1 MKICRLFHPAAK
13 SRRTNLTQGAI
24 QIHRAAKSG
33 GRSPRHVRKGSWPSM
48 SAFTQETVLSVYHW
62 TDELFSFTATRSPSL
77 RFESGQFVM
86 IGLEVEGKPL
96 VRAYS
101 MVSPNYDDKLEFLSI
116 KVQGG
121 PLTSR
126 LQHIQPGSTILVGR
140 KPTGTLV
147 LDFLTSGRN
156 LYLLASGTGLAP
168 FLSVI
173 RDPQTYER
181 HERVILAHSVRM
193 VADLA
198 YRDVLT
204 KGLEEDELLGEVAAG
219 KLAYYPTVTREP
231 FEHQGRLTDLITS
244 GRLLRDLDLPP
255 LEAAKDRV
263 MICGGPQMLQ
273 DLRQIVL
280 DRGFAEGSSGEPGT
294 FVIEKAFVEK

>member
-1 MKICRLFHPAAK
+1 
-13 SRRTNLTQGAI
+13 
-24 QIHRAAKSG
+24 
-33 GRSPRHVRKGSWPSM
+33 M
-48 SAFTQETVLSVYHW
+48 SAFTQETVLSVHHW

-77 RFESGQFVM
+77 RFDSGQFVM
-86 IGLEVEGKPL
+86 IGLEVDGKPL

-101 MVSPNYDDKLEFLSI
+101 MVSPNYDDKLEFFSI
-116 KVQGG
+116 KVQDG

-147 LDFLTSGRN
+147 LDFLEPGRN

-168 FLSVI
+168 FMSVI

-181 HERVILAHSVRM
+181 HSRVILAHSVRM

-198 YRDVLT
+198 YRDLLT
-204 KGLEEDELLGEVAAG
+204 KGFAEDELLGEVEAG
-219 KLAYYPTVTREP
+219 KLVYYPTVTREP

-255 LEAAKDRV
+255 LDAAEDRV

-280 DRGFAEGSSGEPGT
+280 DRGFVEGSSGKPGT